1 TYSMGR
7 KRIPEDRLIALQNGL
22 SLFPA
27 GSPEKSRSSRISRT
41 PAVYPSARSIALFA
55 DCRIRKG

>member
-1 TYSMGR
+1 YSMGR

-27 GSPEKSRSSRISRT
+27 GSPEKKPVIQN
-41 PAVYPSARSIALFA
+41 FA
-55 DCRIRKG
+55 DSCGVSVSTVYRALRGLPNPQR